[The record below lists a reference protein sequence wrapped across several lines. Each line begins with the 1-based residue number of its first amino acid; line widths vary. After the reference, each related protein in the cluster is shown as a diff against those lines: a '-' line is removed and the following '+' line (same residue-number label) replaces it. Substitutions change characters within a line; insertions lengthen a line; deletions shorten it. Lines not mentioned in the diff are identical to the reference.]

1 MFNLSNKVAIVTGAR
16 QGMGK
21 AHAFT
26 LAEAGAKVVISDL
39 SLADCQ
45 KVAEEIEKK
54 YSVKTLAIKCDV
66 SQKEEVENLV
76 KETINQFKK
85 IDILVNNAGICQ
97 NKPFLELT
105 EEDWE
110 KTININLKGE
120 FLMAQEV
127 AKEMIKQKS
136 GSIIN
141 IASIAMG
148 QEGIGFLNLVH
159 YCASKGGVV
168 GMTEAMALEL
178 APYNIRVN
186 AVAPGIIETPMI
198 NFLKTDSQSLENS
211 LSRIPLRRLGK
222 PEEVSNLVLFL
233 ASDESSYITGSTLVI
248 DGGYLAG

>member
-159 YCASKGGVV
+159 YCASKGGVAA
-168 GMTEAMALEL
+168 MTEALAIEL

-186 AVAPGIIETPMI
+186 AVAPGMIETPMI
-198 NFLKTDSQSLENS
+198 DPIKQNPESIKEMLEEVPMK
-211 LSRIPLRRLGK
+211 RVGK

-233 ASDESSYITGSTLVI
+233 ASDLSRYVSGQIIGVDGCMVI
-248 DGGYLAG
+248 

>member
-1 MFNLSNKVAIVTGAR
+1 
-16 QGMGK
+16 
-21 AHAFT
+21 
-26 LAEAGAKVVISDL
+26 
-39 SLADCQ
+39 
-45 KVAEEIEKK
+45 
-54 YSVKTLAIKCDV
+54 
-66 SQKEEVENLV
+66 
-76 KETINQFKK
+76 
-85 IDILVNNAGICQ
+85 
-97 NKPFLELT
+97 
-105 EEDWE
+105 
-110 KTININLKGE
+110 
-120 FLMAQEV
+120 MAQEV

-159 YCASKGGVV
+159 YCASKGGVI

-211 LSRIPLRRLGK
+211 LDRIPLRRLGK

>member
-120 FLMAQEV
+120 
-127 AKEMIKQKS
+127 
-136 GSIIN
+136 
-141 IASIAMG
+141 
-148 QEGIGFLNLVH
+148 
-159 YCASKGGVV
+159 
-168 GMTEAMALEL
+168 
-178 APYNIRVN
+178 
-186 AVAPGIIETPMI
+186 
-198 NFLKTDSQSLENS
+198 
-211 LSRIPLRRLGK
+211 
-222 PEEVSNLVLFL
+222 
-233 ASDESSYITGSTLVI
+233 
-248 DGGYLAG
+248 

>member
-105 EEDWE
+105 EKDWE

>member
-159 YCASKGGVV
+159 YCASKGGVI

>member
-1 MFNLSNKVAIVTGAR
+1 MFNLSNKVAIITGAR

-105 EEDWE
+105 EKDWE

>member
-159 YCASKGGVV
+159 YCASKGGVI

-211 LSRIPLRRLGK
+211 LDRIPLRRLGK

>member
-1 MFNLSNKVAIVTGAR
+1 MFNLSNKVAIITGAR

-211 LSRIPLRRLGK
+211 LDRIPLRRLGK